1 MGIPVIT
8 ACALLL
14 CLVGGTSI
22 YLASQQQQWRAKPWP
37 PVARW
42 LGWLLVGMS
51 LATWIIADGIGVGIT
66 ATLSMLMLVWV
77 LLPYLSW
84 WRRTVRKAST

>member
-1 MGIPVIT
+1 
-8 ACALLL
+8 
-14 CLVGGTSI
+14 
-22 YLASQQQQWRAKPWP
+22 
-37 PVARW
+37 
-42 LGWLLVGMS
+42 MS

-84 WRRTVRKAST
+84 WRRTVRKASA